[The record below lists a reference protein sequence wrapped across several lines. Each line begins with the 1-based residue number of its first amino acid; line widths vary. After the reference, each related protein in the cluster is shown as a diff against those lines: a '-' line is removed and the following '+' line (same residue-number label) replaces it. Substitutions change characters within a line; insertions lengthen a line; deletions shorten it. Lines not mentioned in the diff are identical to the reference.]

1 MRVSLGATATVS
13 TDTRGEVP
21 VRLTALLLCLA
32 AMTLAAAPLSARQ
45 CKYRELQS
53 KVDEKVTMTAKIDMV
68 EAEENDP
75 KAVFITL
82 DNTTADHCFTFLTGI
97 PKSALGSCKSGKSVT
112 ATGRVYE
119 RMDAW

>member
-1 MRVSLGATATVS
+1 M
-13 TDTRGEVP
+13 
-21 VRLTALLLCLA
+21 RLTTLLLCLA
-32 AMTLAAAPLSARQ
+32 AMMVAAAPLSARQ

-82 DNTTADHCFTFLTGI
+82 DNTAADHCFTFLTGI
-97 PKSALGSCKSGKSVT
+97 PKSALGSCKAGKSVT

-119 RMDAW
+119 RMDAWWGLQKVTAITCK